1 MLQWHFLKL
10 MRHPGGYSLKI
21 IEFKCCYKPSSL
33 WFKTHISILKTVI
46 PFSKTKQQQKTL
58 ILFCSTIFKFIWP
71 WNLFPALTCITAC
84 GTGFGKYS
92 CKKSSS
98 WYFQTYIY
106 TYIWMFAQPL
116 IYKWSILE
124 QIILTTLIISL
135 LKNEDN
141 MINITMQDAL
151 AHRTL
156 NINCHNKIYISGK
169 ITFFRFSL

>member
-1 MLQWHFLKL
+1 
-10 MRHPGGYSLKI
+10 
-21 IEFKCCYKPSSL
+21 
-33 WFKTHISILKTVI
+33 
-46 PFSKTKQQQKTL
+46 
-58 ILFCSTIFKFIWP
+58 
-71 WNLFPALTCITAC
+71 
-84 GTGFGKYS
+84 
-92 CKKSSS
+92 
-98 WYFQTYIY
+98 
-106 TYIWMFAQPL
+106 MFAQPL